1 MPLVTSCPPQP
12 TVVPVFQATHR
23 ASSRHADP
31 ATLGKLRHHHQRHAR
46 RLGVTRARGTP
57 NLPCAAAGQ
66 NGHCHGAPNPRNY
79 GTMRCRFP
87 VRSAGIRGMGIRDF
101 RVWEAR
107 PIRKCPA
114 ADHPGLVAFA
124 SLVKAASRAT
134 RRGTSALRRFTKHA
148 GGLPKRRAVRD
159 GPA

>member
-1 MPLVTSCPPQP
+1 MPTLLPSASAVITTSAMRAASVSLELGGRP
-12 TVVPVFQATHR
+12 TCHAPRRVRTAIATEHPTPGTTAR
-23 ASSRHADP
+23 FAAVSRSNRRE
-31 ATLGKLRHHHQRHAR
+31 LG
-46 RLGVTRARGTP
+46 
-57 NLPCAAAGQ
+57 
-66 NGHCHGAPNPRNY
+66 
-79 GTMRCRFP
+79 
-87 VRSAGIRGMGIRDF
+87 GMGIRDF